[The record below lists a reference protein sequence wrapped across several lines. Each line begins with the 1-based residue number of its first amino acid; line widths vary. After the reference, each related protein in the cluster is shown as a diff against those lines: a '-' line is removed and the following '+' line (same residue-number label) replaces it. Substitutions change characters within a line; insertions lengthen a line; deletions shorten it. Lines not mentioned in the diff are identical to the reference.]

1 MSDGQLILVAGALLA
16 AGLGAALL
24 AGRLR
29 VPGLLLFLGLGMLL
43 GSDGLDWIDL
53 RDYELA
59 RRIGIIA
66 LAAILFEGGLVA
78 GFSEIRPV
86 LRSGLSLALV
96 GTLVTAVIIGA
107 AGVWLFDLSTLEGL
121 LLGAILSVTD
131 GAAIFAL
138 LRGSTL
144 RRRLARTLEAEAGF
158 NDPVAILL
166 VIGFIEWIQQPDYGV
181 LDMVVLFIRQISIG
195 LAAGLAIG
203 FAAAWAFRR
212 VNFATG
218 GLYPVASMAAAALAF
233 GAADSLHGSGFLAVY
248 LAGLVLGSATIPARN
263 TIRVFHEGFA
273 WVAQIGLFLTLG
285 LLVFPSQL
293 DDVWLEGTVLAL
305 VMMFIARPLATV
317 AATIF
322 DQFSAAERLALGWAG
337 LRGGVPVVLA
347 TFAVIEGVHGS
358 LEFFNIAFFAVVLST
373 ALQGSTFEPL
383 AKALG
388 LTTDEPAL
396 PRPIAET
403 GTIRRLGAEVVE
415 FPVADSDAVVGRYVR
430 ELGMPRDALL
440 NVIVRRGEAIPPR
453 GSTQIEAG
461 DRLHVLVRKE
471 VARQF
476 PALME
481 RWRDGPF
488 EEEAVR
494 RPQVRSGAV
503 IFSTRPWEERDGS
516 PAYPERIEGCRV
528 IRHLRT
534 RRDQPGAL
542 VLLDDGRYAITG
554 SALAIGAAAQI
565 QRYAR
570 RRLSGEPER
579 TEHSWWQEVVGAL
592 AR

>member
-1 MSDGQLILVAGALLA
+1 M
-16 AGLGAALL
+16 
-24 AGRLR
+24 
-29 VPGLLLFLGLGMLL
+29 
-43 GSDGLDWIDL
+43 
-53 RDYELA
+53 
-59 RRIGIIA
+59 
-66 LAAILFEGGLVA
+66 
-78 GFSEIRPV
+78 
-86 LRSGLSLALV
+86 
-96 GTLVTAVIIGA
+96 
-107 AGVWLFDLSTLEGL
+107 
-121 LLGAILSVTD
+121 
-131 GAAIFAL
+131 
-138 LRGSTL
+138 
-144 RRRLARTLEAEAGF
+144 
-158 NDPVAILL
+158 
-166 VIGFIEWIQQPDYGV
+166 
-181 LDMVVLFIRQISIG
+181 
-195 LAAGLAIG
+195 
-203 FAAAWAFRR
+203 
-212 VNFATG
+212 
-218 GLYPVASMAAAALAF
+218 
-233 GAADSLHGSGFLAVY
+233 Y

-263 TIRVFHEGFA
+263 TITVFHQGFA

-305 VMMFIARPLATV
+305 VMMFVARPLATV

-322 DQFSAAERLALGWAG
+322 EGFSAAERVALGWAG

-347 TFAVIEGVHGS
+347 TFAVIEDVPGS

-396 PRPIAET
+396 PRPIADS
-403 GTIRRLGAEVVE
+403 GTIRRLGAEVME
-415 FPVADSDAVVGRYVR
+415 FPVGASDAVVGHFVR

-476 PALME
+476 PALMD

-488 EEEAVR
+488 EVEQVR

-503 IFSTRPWEERDGS
+503 IFSTRPWEERDGN
-516 PAYPERIEGCRV
+516 PAYPEEIEGSRV

-534 RRDQPGAL
+534 RRDRPGAL

-554 SALAIGAAAQI
+554 PSLAIGAAAQI

-570 RRLSGEPER
+570 RRLSGDLAAQRALLVAGGRGRAGPLTAAQPSSWRKAQRTSSIERPEASAASSFIRAACGDRNPAGIRPVTRRSRSEP
-579 TEHSWWQEVVGAL
+579 AYP
-592 AR
+592 